1 MALLAIVSIA
11 ASVSAMTI
19 AGPRVYF
26 AMARDRVFFRR
37 AAVIHPVYG
46 TPAAA
51 IVAQAL
57 WSAGLV
63 LTGSFDSLFTYT
75 GFAVVLF
82 SGIAGVALFVL
93 RWRRPD
99 EPSPFRAWGYPA
111 DAGAVRPRQRRDRP
125 ERAGEGAASHRSR
138 PRDHPRRLAALFRLS
153 AARIKRFHRR
163 VRSVRL

>member
-1 MALLAIVSIA
+1 MDHIAERLFGPVAGDVMAVLAIVSIA

-57 WSAGLV
+57 WSAVLV
-63 LTGSFDSLFTYT
+63 LTGSFSSCSPTR
-75 GFAVVLF
+75 
-82 SGIAGVALFVL
+82 AL
-93 RWRRPD
+93 RSCSSRG
-99 EPSPFRAWGYPA
+99 SRAWRCSCC
-111 DAGAVRPRQRRDRP
+111 AGGVPT
-125 ERAGEGAASHRSR
+125 
-138 PRDHPRRLAALFRLS
+138 S
-153 AARIKRFHRR
+153 AARFARGAIR
-163 VRSVRL
+163 